1 MDIKKGENMFFV
13 GEDEVN
19 PEAEIIFSVDDDGDY
34 VVESTRVDDS
44 LSGEGVGTR
53 LVETMVEFAGQE
65 DRKIDPK
72 CPFTRKVME
81 DDAEMKKLIKN

>member
-1 MDIKKGENMFFV
+1 MDIKKGENIFFV

-44 LSGEGVGTR
+44 LSGEGVGSQ

-65 DRKIDPK
+65 DRKIDPQ
-72 CPFTRKVME
+72 CPFTRNVME
-81 DDAEMKKLIKN
+81 KDDEMRKLIKN